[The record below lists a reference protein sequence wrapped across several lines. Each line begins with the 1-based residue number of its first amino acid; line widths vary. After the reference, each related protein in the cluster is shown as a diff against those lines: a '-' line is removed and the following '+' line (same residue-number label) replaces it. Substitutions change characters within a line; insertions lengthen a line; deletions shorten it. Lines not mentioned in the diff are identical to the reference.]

1 MPHEIDRAL
10 DAEPADAAGEG
21 IDATPEADAP
31 EDPFETMVFAALDS
45 LPVVFRER
53 LGSVAVVIE
62 DEPTADQLSAT
73 GAWGLLGLYTGVPRT
88 AWGAENAAI
97 ASKITIFRGPHLRQ
111 FRDQESLAL
120 GVADTVR
127 HEVAHHFG
135 ISDARLEE
143 LARERHG

>member
-1 MPHEIDRAL
+1 MPHEMDRAP

-21 IDATPEADAP
+21 VDATPEAEAP
-31 EDPFETMVFAALDS
+31 EDPFETMVFAALDA
-45 LPVVFRER
+45 LPDVFRER

-97 ASKITIFRGPHLRQ
+97 ASKIAPLKNGPKPATRV
-111 FRDQESLAL
+111 SA
-120 GVADTVR
+120 
-127 HEVAHHFG
+127 
-135 ISDARLEE
+135 
-143 LARERHG
+143 